1 MPFRGPHVLSKLSCR
16 CEPELTE
23 LALAGFSSALLLLI
37 EADTGITCVDGL
49 GRLLAAHSH
58 R

>member
-16 CEPELTE
+16 CELELTE
-23 LALAGFSSALLLLI
+23 LALAGFSSALLLI